1 MMSSSISPE
10 NQDYEYEKNP
20 DEHEN
25 IKHIPFFFLFLCTLC
40 MCSIYANPT
49 VYQST
54 INFLHEFRNSS
65 ESDYHE
71 EIDNQY
77 DPGKQTSRD
86 VVVKYVY
93 YLSNPQKESLITVTS
108 VGTLIAAAPVT
119 YAYNNMGFRR
129 SFVMCAIISIVP
141 ALFYPNC
148 VNAKTYL
155 LAIILRILQGFSLA
169 AFIPY
174 VCKLS
179 VFIPFDHIAV
189 PIIVFAYSH
198 ISEIFVHPI
207 VSHMAASSL
216 GWHSAH
222 YGAVITIAIIFIIFV
237 VIHFDEDFKERATA
251 IGFCNA
257 MFEYERTR
265 SRTFD
270 LRIPYLSIYQDF
282 RIWVILFTS
291 FVYGCALQLFYQFG
305 PTFFHKVVG
314 HTEIFSAYLTII
326 APILNLITS
335 ICSVYLYERLANSE
349 QNKMRFFNTIA
360 YGTCG
365 IFLFALGFVD
375 PVNYKYS
382 VTFMF
387 ILASSLLG
395 CSYAGHLRMNQIR
408 SGHLH
413 LFLLVNIFIVNSAAM
428 FFSSLLNV
436 LIADNTDYA
445 SWSTLFIVT
454 AVFLIIA
461 NLIFFFFCSSERAP
475 WAKEGYE
482 DSSIQPYRDEP
493 LPQFP
498 L

>member
-1 MMSSSISPE
+1 MSSVSPKQSE
-10 NQDYEYEKNP
+10 EG
-20 DEHEN
+20 DEGKKTNTMEN
-25 IKHIPFFFLFLCTLC
+25 IKHIPFFFIFLCTLC
-40 MCSIYANPT
+40 MSTIYANTT

-65 ESDYHE
+65 ESDFYE
-71 EIDNQY
+71 EVDNQY
-77 DPGKQTSRD
+77 DPEKQTSRD
-86 VVVKYVY
+86 VIVKYVY

-108 VGTLIAAAPVT
+108 VGTVLAATPIT

-129 SFVMCAIISIVP
+129 SFVMCAFISIIP
-141 ALFYPNC
+141 ALFFPIC

-155 LAIILRILQGFSLA
+155 LAIILRILQGCSLA

-174 VCKLS
+174 ICKLS
-179 VFIPFDHIAV
+179 VFIPFDHFSV
-189 PIIVFAYSH
+189 PVIVFAYSH

-207 VSHMAASSL
+207 VSHMASSSL

-222 YGAVITIAIIFIIFV
+222 YGAVITIVIIFFV
-237 VIHFDEDFKERATA
+237 FVLIHFDEDFKERAGT

-282 RIWVILFTS
+282 RIWVIFFTS
-291 FVYGCALQLFYQFG
+291 FAYGCALQLFYQFG

-314 HTEIFSAYLTII
+314 HSEISSAYFTII

-335 ICSVYLYERLANSE
+335 CSSVYLFEKLANSE
-349 QNKMRFFNTIA
+349 QNKMRFFNTISF
-360 YGTCG
+360 GTCG
-365 IFLFALGFVD
+365 IFLFALGFFD
-375 PVNYKYS
+375 PEHHKYI
-382 VTFMF
+382 VTVMY

-395 CSYAGHLRMNQIR
+395 CSYAGHLKMNQLR

-436 LIADNTDYA
+436 LIAKNTDYS
-445 SWSTLFIVT
+445 SWSTLFIVH
-454 AVFLIIA
+454 AIFLIIA
-461 NLIFFFFCSSERAP
+461 NIIFFFFCSSERAN